1 MLAKREREMM
11 ADTSY
16 KLAELGGYREHRG
29 QEFNRHI
36 LPRCRPLVEA
46 IGHRMAYE
54 AARGSGVCPT
64 TLRLFELLCLAPD
77 TGWRASGD
85 RIITQM
91 FHDSLVK
98 AYDQVLPDMLNAI
111 RESEVNDYITAPIVS
126 DKSWTTFVKELPSF
140 EYPCNGVGGF
150 QPKL

>member
-1 MLAKREREMM
+1 M
-11 ADTSY
+11 ADTRH
-16 KLAELGGYREHRG
+16 KLAELGGYREHRS
-29 QEFNRHI
+29 QVFNRHI
-36 LPRCRPLVEA
+36 LPRCRPLVET

-54 AARGSGVCPT
+54 AARGSGVCPK

-77 TGWRASGD
+77 VSWRAPGD

-91 FHDSLVK
+91 FRDSLVK

-140 EYPCNGVGGF
+140 ECPCDGAGGS